1 MSKPNLLLIEDDETL
16 GTSLVQRLTLEGFS
30 TRWARSAAQAQAELA
45 RSRPDVIVSDIRL
58 PDGDGESVMRAHF
71 EQVGLVP
78 TIFMTAYG
86 EIDQAVRLVRD
97 GAWDYVSKPFD
108 LDALIERLRPISSI
122 GRISESSPGNRL
134 GGSPAMRAASELLA
148 KAADVDLPVT
158 LMGETGTG
166 KEVAAR
172 FIHQAGHR
180 SDRPFVA
187 VNAGLLHSEMA
198 DSLMFGHERGAFTGA
213 NASHV
218 GFAEEA
224 GDGTLFLDEIGEL
237 SLAMQVKLLRLIEQ
251 RSFRRLGGT
260 HDLAFRGRIVCATN
274 RDLEVMVEEGN
285 FRRDLWY
292 RINVITCILPPLRE
306 RCEDIAELLSSRL
319 ETAAQRF
326 GRHAPRLT
334 ADAIAAAVA
343 HRWPGNVR
351 ELVNRIDRAVALG
364 DAEAI
369 GPADLFP
376 ERQSENAVAPATLLE
391 AREMAERHHIIA
403 VLQQNEGR
411 IQPAAR
417 QLGISR
423 TTLWEKMNRY
433 GIDGDQA

>member
-30 TRWARSAAQAQAELA
+30 TRWARSAAQARAELA
-45 RSRPDVIVSDIRL
+45 KARPDVIVSDIRL

-71 EQVGLVP
+71 EEVGLVP

-108 LDALIERLRPISSI
+108 LDALIERLRPISASD
-122 GRISESSPGNRL
+122 RSSHATQGNVL
-134 GGSPAMRAASELLA
+134 GVSPAMRAASELLF

-172 FIHQAGHR
+172 FLHQAGSR
-180 SDRPFVA
+180 KDLPFVA
-187 VNAGLLHSEMA
+187 VNAGLLQSEMA
-198 DSLMFGHERGAFTGA
+198 DSLVFGHERGAFTGA
-213 NASHV
+213 NSAHV

-224 GDGTLFLDEIGEL
+224 SDGTLFLDEIGEL
-237 SLAMQVKLLRLIEQ
+237 SLPMQVKLLRLIEQ

-260 HDLAFRGRIVCATN
+260 GDLTFQGRIVCATN
-274 RDLEVMVEEGN
+274 RDLEAMVEEGG

-292 RINVITCILPPLRE
+292 RINVITCTLPPLRE
-306 RCEDIAELLSSRL
+306 RSEDIAALMSVRL
-319 ETAAQRF
+319 EAAAQRF
-326 GRHAPRLT
+326 GRHAPLLT
-334 ADAIAAAVA
+334 ADAIAAASA
-343 HRWPGNVR
+343 HHWPGNVR

-369 GPADLFP
+369 GPNDLFP
-376 ERQSENAVAPATLLE
+376 DQPRENAAMPATLLE

-433 GIDGDQA
+433 GIDGDKA